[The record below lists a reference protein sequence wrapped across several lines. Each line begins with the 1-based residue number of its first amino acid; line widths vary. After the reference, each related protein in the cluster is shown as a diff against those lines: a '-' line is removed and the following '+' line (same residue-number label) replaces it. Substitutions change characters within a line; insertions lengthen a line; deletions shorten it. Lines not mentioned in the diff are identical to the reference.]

1 MQKTQFE
8 ILIERETDRNSGGKI
23 DRNSGEKIDRNT
35 GEEIDRK
42 ADRKTNLTIC

>member
-1 MQKTQFE
+1 MQKRQFE
-8 ILIERETDRNSGGKI
+8 ILEERETDRNSGGKI